1 MKVRAI
7 KPPKYSINDK
17 SKSIQKLYDEI
28 ERKSNEFMQKLSQ
41 EPPLPPRGKLFR
53 NQNWCD
59 INRWISN

>member
-41 EPPLPPRGKLFR
+41 EPPLPPRGKLFKI
-53 NQNWCD
+53 QN
-59 INRWISN
+59 